1 MSPRRTR
8 LLMCGLMSQTLQ
20 NVPHSFL
27 CHANNHFHFLLNV
40 KLFTYMAVV
49 TIGGAGGRGGLGR
62 NCRAD
67 EIIWTDKRSCKEK
80 SKGRSVS
87 YICVIGQA

>member
-1 MSPRRTR
+1 
-8 LLMCGLMSQTLQ
+8 
-20 NVPHSFL
+20 
-27 CHANNHFHFLLNV
+27 
-40 KLFTYMAVV
+40 MAVV

-87 YICVIGQA
+87 HICVIGQA